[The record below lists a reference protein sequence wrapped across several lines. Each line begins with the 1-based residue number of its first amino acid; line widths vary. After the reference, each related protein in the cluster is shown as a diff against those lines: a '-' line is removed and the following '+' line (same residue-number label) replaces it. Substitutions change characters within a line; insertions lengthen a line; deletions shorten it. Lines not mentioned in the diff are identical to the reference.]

1 MIARRNAINHGNAVA
16 TKIRYTSSFINIL
29 GQLPR
34 TKEKA
39 SDGGE
44 DSLPRISI
52 VVSELGAMVLVG
64 WLVVV
69 LSIYYLSNEAS
80 YRMYLPARQDLK
92 FGLRGASEGNISPS
106 RQKFNSDINQGGRN
120 FIFSP
125 SYTSYYYHFL
135 FISSYLP
142 TSPVLLL
149 LSGPDTYSTHHPLSV
164 SITAWMVD
172 DVDAVAILLPFPL
185 MGPWFIRTAGKDGG
199 GAAIHHVCRY
209 RLFPSRG
216 RESEYLEV
224 EKKERN
230 QRRKKKVWGL
240 LFVFPV
246 RHSVPR
252 NFISFFRHFPSLSQF
267 VWEG

>member
-1 MIARRNAINHGNAVA
+1 
-16 TKIRYTSSFINIL
+16 
-29 GQLPR
+29 
-34 TKEKA
+34 
-39 SDGGE
+39 
-44 DSLPRISI
+44 
-52 VVSELGAMVLVG
+52 
-64 WLVVV
+64 
-69 LSIYYLSNEAS
+69 
-80 YRMYLPARQDLK
+80 MYLPARQDLK

-164 SITAWMVD
+164 GITSWMVD

-185 MGPWFIRTAGKDGG
+185 MGPWFIRMAGKNGG
-199 GAAIHHVCRY
+199 GAVIHHVCRY

-252 NFISFFRHFPSLSQF
+252 NFISFFCHFPSLSQF